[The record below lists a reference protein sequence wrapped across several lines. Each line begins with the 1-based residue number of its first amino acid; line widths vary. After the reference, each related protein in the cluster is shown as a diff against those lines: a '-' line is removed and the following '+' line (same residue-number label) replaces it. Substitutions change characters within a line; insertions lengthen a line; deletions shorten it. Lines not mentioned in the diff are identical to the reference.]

1 MLENI
6 PFWPARASTTA
17 NNVDALF
24 IFLVVVSG
32 LMTILIF
39 TMVIYFAVRYR
50 RRAGR
55 SAEQIAGSHALEIT
69 WSIIPF
75 CVFMVFFGWG
85 ALIYFQ
91 ERTPPQNAA
100 EVYIVAKQWMWKAEH
115 MEGQREINELHVPVG
130 RDVKVIMTSQDVIH
144 SFFVPAFRIKQDV
157 LPGRYTVAWFH
168 ATKPGTYHLF
178 CAEYCGTL
186 HSGMIGWVVVM
197 EPKDYE
203 AWMGG
208 GGNQPLAVTG
218 EKLFTDLGCLTC
230 HRSDTQGRGPS
241 LVGLYGKPVMLE
253 DGRTLTADENYIR
266 ESIVDPGAKIV
277 KGFKPVMPTF
287 QGQISD
293 EQLNALVAYV
303 KSLGQPQSSQTGGKN
318 MAAATP

>member
-241 LVGLYGKPVMLE
+241 LVGVYGKPVMLE